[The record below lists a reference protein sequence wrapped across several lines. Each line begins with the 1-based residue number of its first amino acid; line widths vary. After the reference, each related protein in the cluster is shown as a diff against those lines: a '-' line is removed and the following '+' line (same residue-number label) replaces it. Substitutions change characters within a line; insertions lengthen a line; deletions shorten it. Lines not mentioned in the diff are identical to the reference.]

1 MTYTCKSHPPPF
13 FLNNEIYYLKIFGLL
28 NQGLGCLIYKH
39 GAKEN
44 TYILEVDLGEA
55 WVHLH
60 GLLSFL
66 YLFPYSE

>member
-1 MTYTCKSHPPPF
+1 MTYTFKSHPPPF

-44 TYILEVDLGEA
+44 TYILDVDLGEA
-55 WVHLH
+55 
-60 GLLSFL
+60 
-66 YLFPYSE
+66 